1 MVKLDANGFLIQ
13 ITFEVEE
20 VYFDDALMCIIE
32 GGPYADVEH
41 ARVLLSLDRGT
52 DGVDAVSG
60 NEFVGMGDV
69 DIGCG
74 EAEPSAEAHAFDNS
88 AFHGIGVSQECIGCV
103 DIAAEERL
111 ANVGTAYYGV
121 VHAVRWELFYVECA
135 TFGVGFEQRDIPSAA
150 GAVAVVVTYDDF

>member
-1 MVKLDANGFLIQ
+1 MVKLDADLLLVEV
-13 ITFEVEE
+13 TFEVEE
-20 VYFDDALMCIIE
+20 VYFNDALVCIIE

-41 ARVLLSLDRGT
+41 ARVLHSFDGGS
-52 DGVDAVSG
+52 DGVNAVG
-60 NEFVGMGDV
+60 WYEFVGIGDV

-74 EAEPSAEAHAFDNS
+74 ESEPSAEAHAFDDG
-88 AFHGIGVSQECIGCV
+88 AFYGIGVSQERIGCV